1 MEMIGA
7 GIASLA
13 FWAFMAAAV
22 IAGVWDGAKKR
33 DAQHETLRRMIEG
46 GKPVDEG
53 LMKKLMVGEPKRPDR
68 DLAISAIVLFSIS
81 IGMAVLALVLRD
93 AYENVLTPLMGAA
106 GLVACVAAGLWAASA
121 FVKRARAEDA
131 ARASQRTHAG

>member
-7 GIASLA
+7 GIASFA
-13 FWAFMAAAV
+13 FWGFMAAAV

-53 LMKKLMVGEPKRPDR
+53 LMKRLMVGEPKRPDR

-93 AYENVLTPLMGAA
+93 AYESVLTPLMGAA
-106 GLVACVAAGLWAASA
+106 GLVACLAAGLSVASA
-121 FVKRARAEDA
+121 YVKRSRAEDA